1 MNLLLAFFYS
11 QYILAGILVVLF
23 TITLIKVKRGSN
35 YKFVTGLLILLIA
48 YNLAFIGQVVMS

>member
-11 QYILAGILVVLF
+11 QYILAGILIVLF
-23 TITLIKVKRGSN
+23 TVTLIKVKRGSN

-48 YNLAFIGQVVMS
+48 YNLALIGQAVMA

>member
-1 MNLLLAFFYS
+1 MNLFLAFIYS
-11 QYILAGILVVLF
+11 QYILAGILIVLF

-48 YNLAFIGQVVMS
+48 YNLALIGNFVMF